1 MKRDRFERQDGFAG
15 LIHRFN
21 VFLKAP
27 RGVRRAELAVGVYD
41 DIYAIDI
48 PYLNPA
54 NVADNYLSLASKAS
68 TIAWGA
74 DGNNVI
80 GRSLASAGFAA
91 NGDVV
96 ATRAEPE
103 CSLAKGLV
111 VGTGYVAQER
121 RDTDRGVLLPPD
133 VLLDRAAEPV
143 AVLKSLV
150 MFSISACSPI
160 AVLRKPVVC
169 SNGARNVPLR
179 RAST

>member
-1 MKRDRFERQDGFAG
+1 MLPIKHQ
-15 LIHRFN
+15 
-21 VFLKAP
+21 
-27 RGVRRAELAVGVYD
+27 
-41 DIYAIDI
+41 
-48 PYLNPA
+48 
-54 NVADNYLSLASKAS
+54 SLASKGS

-74 DGNNVI
+74 DGNNII
-80 GRSLASAGFAA
+80 GRTLASAGFAA

-121 RDTDRGVLLPPD
+121 RELPPD
-133 VLLDRAAEPV
+133 VLLDRASEPV

-150 MFSISACSPI
+150 VFSISACSPI